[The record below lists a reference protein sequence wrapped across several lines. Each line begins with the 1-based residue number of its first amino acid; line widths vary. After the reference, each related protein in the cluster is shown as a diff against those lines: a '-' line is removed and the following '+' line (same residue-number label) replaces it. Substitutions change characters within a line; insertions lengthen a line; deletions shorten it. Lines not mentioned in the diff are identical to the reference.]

1 MNSPL
6 IRVFFILS
14 AILCLKN
21 GIGYAVHT
29 KQVQG
34 IKMKFYVWG
43 FVAGL
48 LSVSAHAAIEY
59 KLSPPFGKVAM
70 SRCFYD
76 SDECIWAKVK
86 NKQVIAKTPFK
97 ARVKATLIG
106 GSSSANGNDPV
117 VWGNVPYTVIA
128 ECSKSKPSLSSN
140 GQTSR
145 INVRNFPNVESAD
158 VNLYFLICHDYDN
171 GSYDGAKRFNY

>member
-1 MNSPL
+1 MKVYLLGL
-6 IRVFFILS
+6 IV
-14 AILCLKN
+14 
-21 GIGYAVHT
+21 
-29 KQVQG
+29 
-34 IKMKFYVWG
+34 
-43 FVAGL
+43 GL

-59 KLSPPFGKVAM
+59 KLSPPFGAAAM

-86 NKQVIAKTPFK
+86 NKQVMEKTPFK
-97 ARVKATLIG
+97 ARVKATLVG
-106 GSSSANGNDPV
+106 GRSSANGNDPV
-117 VWGNVPYTVIA
+117 VWGKVPYTVIA
-128 ECSKSKPSLSSN
+128 ECSKTKPSLSSD

-145 INVRNFPNVESAD
+145 INVRKFPDVESAD